1 METVIVKEVD
11 GPNASGWYEVELED
25 GRKASTKNEEMAKT
39 AFQSRGSEVP
49 VEISERVNG
58 KFTNIYL
65 NEIDGIK
72 DTPKRGRK
80 ASTTSGSAPAPS
92 RGGKTPE
99 EQNRIARQWAYGRA
113 VELLV
118 GSGAEFAFPLD
129 SATKSAI
136 ADEAA
141 WLLGSTKE

>member
-1 METVIVKEVD
+1 LETVIVKDVD
-11 GPNASGWYEVELED
+11 GPNASGWYEVALED

-49 VEISERVNG
+49 AEISERVNG
-58 KFTNIYL
+58 KFVNIYL

-72 DTPKRGRK
+72 DAPRRGRK
-80 ASTTSGSAPAPS
+80 PAATASPAP
-92 RGGKTPE
+92 RGGKSPE
-99 EQNRIARQWAYGRA
+99 EQERIARQWAYGRS

-118 GSGAEFAFPLD
+118 GSGAEFVFPLD